1 MEPAE
6 AREVLGVA
14 DSATPGEVRAA
25 YRRLLRA
32 HHPDLAGAGSTRR
45 TAELTVAYRVL
56 RVAAATTAPPEATGA
71 TPAPRPEDAGGAERP
86 ARTDDDSFSLAL
98 PADEAFLA
106 VLDAGHRLGDVT
118 YVDPEGGLLDVH
130 VELGDGT
137 RCSAVFTTQGRSDG
151 TTEVFCAVAR
161 AHRRG
166 PALPADTTAAVVDA
180 MVSLLA
186 NDRGA

>member
-56 RVAAATTAPPEATGA
+56 RIAAATTAPPEATGA

-86 ARTDDDSFSLAL
+86 ARTD
-98 PADEAFLA
+98 EE
-106 VLDAGHRLGDVT
+106 GDVGHPHEHGRAGAT
-118 YVDPEGGLLDVH
+118 AKEH
-130 VELGDGT
+130 VLM
-137 RCSAVFTTQGRSDG
+137 
-151 TTEVFCAVAR
+151 
-161 AHRRG
+161 H
-166 PALPADTTAAVVDA
+166 
-180 MVSLLA
+180 
-186 NDRGA
+186 